1 MTQSKHLKDPLGLS
15 VLSVLSVRPYVKHP
29 STRIRNC
36 SSAASFLYEGAF
48 WVRYK
53 ISGPGADSSHMI
65 KTLVGLVFV
74 ICSNRPEYKQCMAR
88 RRRRGPLSISRAD
101 GNEICYACLL
111 PPSLLYCPSLPLY
124 VYTCIYSSCWGRSRR
139 FASCCAQY
147 ISL

>member
-1 MTQSKHLKDPLGLS
+1 MTQSKHLKDFSGLS
-15 VLSVLSVRPYVKHP
+15 VLSVCPYVQHP

-48 WVRYK
+48 WVRHK

-111 PPSLLYCPSLPLY
+111 PPSLLFCPSLPLCILA
-124 VYTCIYSSCWGRSRR
+124 YTPLMGVRAGVPLVAVHR
-139 FASCCAQY
+139 
-147 ISL
+147 